1 MKSKLEIK
9 DIPIG
14 EVIPYENNPRTH
26 DKKQIQLL
34 ENSITEFDFTNPI
47 IIDESNELLA
57 GHGRLMAAKKL
68 GLETVPSIQIDYLN
82 TEQKRAYRIAD
93 NQLTIRGDWDNN
105 LLGLELKDLSDL
117 EFDLSITGFEP
128 SEIDITIEGVNTDE
142 DDGLN
147 DLPEV
152 SQCAPVAQLED
163 LWQLGNHFIY
173 CGDATEPSSYERLLK
188 NKRVHMVFT
197 DAPYNVPINKHVCG
211 LGKIQHKEFAMAT
224 GEMSPSE
231 FTHFLKTVFQLLKS
245 YSINGSLHYLC
256 MDWRHIQEITSA
268 GDDIY
273 DDFKNLCVW
282 NKNNAGMGSMYRS
295 KHELIFVYKHG
306 KRAHINNIELGKYGR
321 YRTNVWDYEGVSSF
335 SRKADLELHPTVK
348 PTELVADAILDSTK
362 RNHLVLDAFL
372 GSGSTVIACE
382 KTGRICYGIELEP
395 SYIDVTI
402 QRWQKYT
409 NQDAIHH
416 VTGETYNQ
424 RKKANE

>member
-93 NQLTIRGDWDNN
+93 NQLTTRGDWDNN

-128 SEIDITIEGVNTDE
+128 SEIDITIEGLNTDE

-152 SQCAPVAQLED
+152 SQCSPVAQLED

-273 DDFKNLCVW
+273 DEFKNLCVW

-335 SRKADLELHPTVK
+335 SRKSDLELHPTVK

-372 GSGSTVIACE
+372 GSGSTVMACE